1 MRRKINI
8 LEINEVSEN
17 VLQFLFKLSWDIV
30 SGEEILHKSS
40 NYYNDSFVL

>member
-1 MRRKINI
+1 MRRKIHN
-8 LEINEVSEN
+8 LEINDSEN